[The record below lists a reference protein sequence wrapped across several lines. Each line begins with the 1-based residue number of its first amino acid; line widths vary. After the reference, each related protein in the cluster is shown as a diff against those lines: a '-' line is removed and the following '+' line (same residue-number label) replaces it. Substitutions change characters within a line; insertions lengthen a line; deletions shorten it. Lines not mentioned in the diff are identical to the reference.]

1 MKKFIIDRSFWEL
14 FPEATIGVMLLRG
27 YENAEES
34 PQELVDMLAESNRQ
48 AARYLTAENFSD
60 NPVVQVWR
68 QAFRKF
74 KTKKG
79 VRCSIEA
86 LLKRSTGENPVHTIN
101 PLVDIYNS
109 ASLRYALPVGSED
122 MDTFV
127 GDLRLTITEGG
138 DDFHLIGEEESN
150 PSLPGELVY
159 KDDAGAV
166 CRCFNW
172 RDGQR
177 TMITGRTRN
186 AFMIIENLE
195 PERVDD
201 LKALMDFVQENA
213 EKYLHA
219 EVKKTILDRNNP
231 EMVIGD

>member
-14 FPEATIGVMLLRG
+14 FPDATIGVMLLRR

-34 PQELVDMLAESNRQ
+34 PQELVDMLAESNRL
-48 AARYLTAENFSD
+48 AAQYLTAENFSD

-177 TMITGRTRN
+177 TMITGQTRN

-201 LKALMDFVQENA
+201 LKALMDFVQKNA

-219 EVKKTILDRNNP
+219 KVEKTILDKDNS
-231 EMVIGD
+231 EMVISE

>member
-1 MKKFIIDRSFWEL
+1 MKKFVIDRSFWEL
-14 FPEATIGVMLLRG
+14 FPDATIGVLLLRG

-34 PQELVDMLAESNRQ
+34 PQELIDMLNESNRL

-79 VRCSIEA
+79 ARCSIEA

-122 MDTFV
+122 MDTFI

-138 DDFHLIGEEESN
+138 DDFHLIGEEESS

-172 RDGQR
+172 RDGER
-177 TMITGRTRN
+177 TMITGKTRN

-195 PERVDD
+195 PERIDD
-201 LKALMDFVQENA
+201 LNAIMDFVQENA

-219 EVKKTILDRNNP
+219 DVKKTILDINNP
-231 EMVIGD
+231 EMVISE

>member
-14 FPEATIGVMLLRG
+14 FPDATIGVMLLRR

-34 PQELVDMLAESNRQ
+34 PQELVDMLAESNRL
-48 AARYLTAENFSD
+48 AAQYLTAENFSD
-60 NPVVQVWR
+60 NPVVQLWR

-86 LLKRSTGENPVHTIN
+86 LLKRSTGENPVHTVN

-219 EVKKTILDRNNP
+219 KVEKTILDKDNS
-231 EMVIGD
+231 EMVISE

>member
-1 MKKFIIDRSFWEL
+1 MRRFVIEPSFWEL
-14 FPEATIGVMLLRG
+14 FPEASIGVILLKN
-27 YENAEES
+27 YENAAES
-34 PQELVDMLAESNRQ
+34 PQELVDMLAESNIL
-48 AARYLTAENFSD
+48 AAQYLTAENFSD
-60 NPVVQVWR
+60 NPVIQVWR
-68 QAFRKF
+68 QAYRKF
-74 KTKKG
+74 RTKKG

-86 LLKRSTGENPVHTIN
+86 LLKRSRGDNPAHTIN

-122 MDTFV
+122 LDTFV

-138 DDFHLIGEEESN
+138 DAFRLIGEEEDD

-177 TMITGRTRN
+177 TMITEKTRN
-186 AFMIIENLE
+186 AFMIIENIE
-195 PERVDD
+195 PERIGD

-213 EKYLHA
+213 ETYLHA
-219 EVKKTILDRNNP
+219 EVTRMILDIDHR
-231 EMVIGD
+231 ETEL

>member
-14 FPEATIGVMLLRG
+14 LPDATIGVMLLRG

-34 PQELVDMLAESNRQ
+34 PQELVDMLAESNRL
-48 AARYLTAENFSD
+48 AAQYLTAENFSD

-86 LLKRSTGENPVHTIN
+86 LLKRSTGENPVHTVN

-122 MDTFV
+122 M
-127 GDLRLTITEGG
+127 
-138 DDFHLIGEEESN
+138 
-150 PSLPGELVY
+150 
-159 KDDAGAV
+159 
-166 CRCFNW
+166 C
-172 RDGQR
+172 
-177 TMITGRTRN
+177 
-186 AFMIIENLE
+186 
-195 PERVDD
+195 
-201 LKALMDFVQENA
+201 
-213 EKYLHA
+213 
-219 EVKKTILDRNNP
+219 KKS
-231 EMVIGD
+231 

>member
-14 FPEATIGVMLLRG
+14 FPDATIGVMLLRG

-34 PQELVDMLAESNRQ
+34 PQELVDMLAESNRL
-48 AARYLTAENFSD
+48 AAQYLTAENFSD

-177 TMITGRTRN
+177 TMITGQTRN

>member
-1 MKKFIIDRSFWEL
+1 MQI
-14 FPEATIGVMLLRG
+14 
-27 YENAEES
+27 
-34 PQELVDMLAESNRQ
+34 
-48 AARYLTAENFSD
+48 
-60 NPVVQVWR
+60 WR

-177 TMITGRTRN
+177 TMITGQTRN

-219 EVKKTILDRNNP
+219 KVKKTILDKDNS
-231 EMVIGD
+231 EMVISE

>member
-1 MKKFIIDRSFWEL
+1 MKKFVIDRSFWEL
-14 FPEATIGVMLLRG
+14 FPDATIGVLLLRG

-34 PQELVDMLAESNRQ
+34 PQELIDMLNESNRL

-79 VRCSIEA
+79 ARCSIEA

-127 GDLRLTITEGG
+127 GDLRLTVTEGG
-138 DDFHLIGEEESN
+138 DDFHLIGEEESS

-172 RDGQR
+172 RDGER
-177 TMITGRTRN
+177 TMITGKTRN

-195 PERVDD
+195 PERIDD
-201 LKALMDFVQENA
+201 LNAIMDFVQENA

-219 EVKKTILDRNNP
+219 DVKMTILDINNP
-231 EMVIGD
+231 EMVISE

>member
-1 MKKFIIDRSFWEL
+1 MKKFVIDRSFWEL
-14 FPEATIGVMLLRG
+14 FPDATIGVLLLRG

-34 PQELVDMLAESNRQ
+34 PQELIDMLNESNRL

-79 VRCSIEA
+79 TRCSIEA

-127 GDLRLTITEGG
+127 GDLRLTVTEGG
-138 DDFHLIGEEESN
+138 DDFHLIGEEESS
-150 PSLPGELVY
+150 PSLPGELIY

-172 RDGQR
+172 RDGER
-177 TMITGRTRN
+177 TMITGKTRN

-195 PERVDD
+195 PGRIDD
-201 LKALMDFVQENA
+201 LNAIMDFVQENA

-219 EVKKTILDRNNP
+219 DVKKTILDINNP
-231 EMVIGD
+231 EMVISE

>member
-1 MKKFIIDRSFWEL
+1 MKKFVIDRSFWEL
-14 FPEATIGVMLLRG
+14 FPDATIGVLLLRG

-34 PQELVDMLAESNRQ
+34 PQELIDMLNESNQ
-48 AARYLTAENFSD
+48 LAAKYLTAENFSD

-79 VRCSIEA
+79 ARCSIEA

-138 DDFHLIGEEESN
+138 DDFHLIGDEESSQ
-150 PSLPGELVY
+150 SLPGELVY

-172 RDGQR
+172 RDGER
-177 TMITGRTRN
+177 TMITGKTRN

-195 PERVDD
+195 PERIDD
-201 LKALMDFVQENA
+201 LNAIMDFVQENA

-219 EVKKTILDRNNP
+219 DVKKTILDINNP
-231 EMVIGD
+231 EMVISE

>member
-1 MKKFIIDRSFWEL
+1 MKKFVIDRSFWEL
-14 FPEATIGVMLLRG
+14 FPAATIGVLLLRS

-34 PQELVDMLAESNRQ
+34 PQELIDMLNESNQ
-48 AARYLTAENFSD
+48 LAARYLTAENFSD

-79 VRCSIEA
+79 ARCSIEA

-138 DDFHLIGEEESN
+138 DDFHLIGEEESS

-172 RDGQR
+172 RDGER
-177 TMITGRTRN
+177 TMITGKTRN

-195 PERVDD
+195 PERIDD
-201 LKALMDFVQENA
+201 LNAIMDFVQENA

-219 EVKKTILDRNNP
+219 DVKKTILDINNP
-231 EMVIGD
+231 EMVISE

>member
-1 MKKFIIDRSFWEL
+1 MKKFVIDRSFWEL
-14 FPEATIGVMLLRG
+14 FPDATIGVLLLRG

-34 PQELVDMLAESNRQ
+34 PQELIDMLNESNQ
-48 AARYLTAENFSD
+48 LAARYLTAENFSD

-79 VRCSIEA
+79 ARCSIEA

-127 GDLRLTITEGG
+127 GDLRLTVTEGG
-138 DDFHLIGEEESN
+138 DDFHLIGEEESS

-172 RDGQR
+172 RDGER
-177 TMITGRTRN
+177 TMITGKTRN

-195 PERVDD
+195 P
-201 LKALMDFVQENA
+201 
-213 EKYLHA
+213 
-219 EVKKTILDRNNP
+219 
-231 EMVIGD
+231 

>member
-1 MKKFIIDRSFWEL
+1 MKKFVIDRSFWEL
-14 FPEATIGVMLLRG
+14 FPDATIGVLLLRG

-34 PQELVDMLAESNRQ
+34 PQELIDMLNESNRL

-79 VRCSIEA
+79 ARCSIEA

-122 MDTFV
+122 MDTFI
-127 GDLRLTITEGG
+127 GDLRLTVTEGG
-138 DDFHLIGEEESN
+138 DDFHLIGEEESS

-172 RDGQR
+172 RDGER
-177 TMITGRTRN
+177 TMITGKTRN

-195 PERVDD
+195 PERIDD
-201 LKALMDFVQENA
+201 LNAIMDFVQENA

-219 EVKKTILDRNNP
+219 DVKKTILDINNP
-231 EMVIGD
+231 EMVISE

>member
-1 MKKFIIDRSFWEL
+1 
-14 FPEATIGVMLLRG
+14 ATIGVMLLRG

-34 PQELVDMLAESNRQ
+34 PQELIDMLAESNRQ

>member
-1 MKKFIIDRSFWEL
+1 MKKFVIDRSFWEL
-14 FPEATIGVMLLRG
+14 FPDATIGVLLLRG

-34 PQELVDMLAESNRQ
+34 PQELIDMLNESNQ
-48 AARYLTAENFSD
+48 LAAKYLTAENFSD

-79 VRCSIEA
+79 ARCSIEA

-127 GDLRLTITEGG
+127 GDLRLTVTEGG
-138 DDFHLIGEEESN
+138 DDFHLIGEEESS

-172 RDGQR
+172 RDGER
-177 TMITGRTRN
+177 TMITGKTRN

-195 PERVDD
+195 PERIDD
-201 LKALMDFVQENA
+201 LNAIMDFVQENA

-219 EVKKTILDRNNP
+219 DVKKTILDINNP
-231 EMVIGD
+231 EMVISE

>member
-1 MKKFIIDRSFWEL
+1 MKRFVIDRSFWEL
-14 FPEATIGVMLLRG
+14 FPDATIGVLLLRG

-34 PQELVDMLAESNRQ
+34 PQELIDMLNESNQ
-48 AARYLTAENFSD
+48 LAARYLTAENFSD

-79 VRCSIEA
+79 ARCSIEA

-127 GDLRLTITEGG
+127 GDLRLTVTEGG
-138 DDFHLIGEEESN
+138 DDFHLIGEEESS

-172 RDGQR
+172 RDGER
-177 TMITGRTRN
+177 TMITGKTRN

-195 PERVDD
+195 PERIDD
-201 LKALMDFVQENA
+201 LNAIMDFVQENA

-219 EVKKTILDRNNP
+219 DVKKTILDINNP
-231 EMVIGD
+231 EMVISE

>member
-14 FPEATIGVMLLRG
+14 FPDATIGVMLLRG

-34 PQELVDMLAESNRQ
+34 PQELVDMLAESNRL
-48 AARYLTAENFSD
+48 AAQYLTAENFSD

-177 TMITGRTRN
+177 TMITGQTRN

-213 EKYLHA
+213 EIYLHA
-219 EVKKTILDRNNP
+219 KVKKTILDKDNS
-231 EMVIGD
+231 EMVISE

>member
-1 MKKFIIDRSFWEL
+1 MKKFIIDRSFWDL
-14 FPEATIGVMLLRG
+14 FPDATIGVMLLRG

-34 PQELVDMLAESNRQ
+34 PQELVDMLAESNRL
-48 AARYLTAENFSD
+48 AAQYLTAENFSD

-219 EVKKTILDRNNP
+219 EVEKTILDRNNP
-231 EMVIGD
+231 EMVIGE

>member
-1 MKKFIIDRSFWEL
+1 MKKFVIDRSFWEL
-14 FPEATIGVMLLRG
+14 FPDATIGVLLLRG

-34 PQELVDMLAESNRQ
+34 PQELIDMLNESNQ
-48 AARYLTAENFSD
+48 LAARYLTAENFSD

-79 VRCSIEA
+79 ARCSIEA

-127 GDLRLTITEGG
+127 GDLRLTVTEGG
-138 DDFHLIGEEESN
+138 DDFHLIGEEESS

-172 RDGQR
+172 RDGER
-177 TMITGRTRN
+177 TMITGKTRN

-195 PERVDD
+195 PGRIDD
-201 LKALMDFVQENA
+201 LNAIMDFVQENA

-219 EVKKTILDRNNP
+219 DVKKTILDINNP
-231 EMVIGD
+231 EMVISE

>member
-1 MKKFIIDRSFWEL
+1 MKKFIIDRSFWDL

-34 PQELVDMLAESNRQ
+34 PQELIDMLAESNRQ

-109 ASLRYALPVGSED
+109 AILRYALPVGSED

-201 LKALMDFVQENA
+201 
-213 EKYLHA
+213 
-219 EVKKTILDRNNP
+219 
-231 EMVIGD
+231 

>member
-14 FPEATIGVMLLRG
+14 FPDATIGVMLLRR

-34 PQELVDMLAESNRQ
+34 PQELVDMLAESNRL
-48 AARYLTAENFSD
+48 AAQYLTAENFSD

>member
-1 MKKFIIDRSFWEL
+1 MKKFIIDRSFWDL

-34 PQELVDMLAESNRQ
+34 PQELIDMLAESNRQ

-166 CRCFNW
+166 CRCYNW

-186 AFMIIENLE
+186 AFMIIE
-195 PERVDD
+195 
-201 LKALMDFVQENA
+201 
-213 EKYLHA
+213 
-219 EVKKTILDRNNP
+219 DRKSTRLNSSHP
-231 EMVIGD
+231 TTSRMPSSA

>member
-1 MKKFIIDRSFWEL
+1 MKKFIIDRSFWDL

-34 PQELVDMLAESNRQ
+34 PQELIDMLAESNRQ

-86 LLKRSTGENPVHTIN
+86 LLKRSTSENPVHTIN

>member
-1 MKKFIIDRSFWEL
+1 MKKFVIDRSFWEL
-14 FPEATIGVMLLRG
+14 FPDATIGVLLLRG

-34 PQELVDMLAESNRQ
+34 PQELIDMLNESNQ
-48 AARYLTAENFSD
+48 LAARYLTAENFSD

-79 VRCSIEA
+79 ARCSIEA

-127 GDLRLTITEGG
+127 GDLRLTVTEGG
-138 DDFHLIGEEESN
+138 DDFHLIGEEESS

-172 RDGQR
+172 RDGER
-177 TMITGRTRN
+177 TMITGKTRN

-195 PERVDD
+195 PERIDD
-201 LKALMDFVQENA
+201 LNAIMDFVQENA

-219 EVKKTILDRNNP
+219 DVKKTILDINNP
-231 EMVIGD
+231 EMVISE

>member
-34 PQELVDMLAESNRQ
+34 PQELIDMLAESNRQ

-60 NPVVQVWR
+60 NPVVQIWR

>member
-1 MKKFIIDRSFWEL
+1 MKKFIIDRSFWDL
-14 FPEATIGVMLLRG
+14 FPDATICVMLLRG

-34 PQELVDMLAESNRQ
+34 PQELVDMLVESNHL
-48 AARYLTAENFSD
+48 AAQYLTAENFSD

-219 EVKKTILDRNNP
+219 EVEKTILDRNNP
-231 EMVIGD
+231 EMVIGE

>member
-1 MKKFIIDRSFWEL
+1 MKKFVIDRSFWEL
-14 FPEATIGVMLLRG
+14 FPDATIGVLLLRG

-34 PQELVDMLAESNRQ
+34 PQELIDMLNESNQ
-48 AARYLTAENFSD
+48 LAAKYLTAENFSD

-79 VRCSIEA
+79 ARCSIEA

-127 GDLRLTITEGG
+127 GDLRLTVTEGG
-138 DDFHLIGEEESN
+138 DDFHLIGDEESSQ
-150 PSLPGELVY
+150 SLPGELVY

-172 RDGQR
+172 RDGER
-177 TMITGRTRN
+177 TMITGKTRN

-195 PERVDD
+195 PERIDD
-201 LKALMDFVQENA
+201 LNAIMDFVQENA

-219 EVKKTILDRNNP
+219 DVKKTILDINNP
-231 EMVIGD
+231 EMVISE

>member
-1 MKKFIIDRSFWEL
+1 MKKFVIDRSFWEL
-14 FPEATIGVMLLRG
+14 FPDATIGVLLLRG

-34 PQELVDMLAESNRQ
+34 PQELIDMLNESNQ
-48 AARYLTAENFSD
+48 LAARYLTAENFSD

-79 VRCSIEA
+79 ARCSIEA

-127 GDLRLTITEGG
+127 GDLRLTVTEGG
-138 DDFHLIGEEESN
+138 DDFHLIGEEESS

-172 RDGQR
+172 RDGER
-177 TMITGRTRN
+177 TMITGKTRN

-195 PERVDD
+195 PERIDD
-201 LKALMDFVQENA
+201 LNAIMDFVQENA

-219 EVKKTILDRNNP
+219 DVKMTILDINNP
-231 EMVIGD
+231 EMVISE

>member
-1 MKKFIIDRSFWEL
+1 MKKFVIDRSFWEL
-14 FPEATIGVMLLRG
+14 FPAATIGVLLLRG

-34 PQELVDMLAESNRQ
+34 PQELIDMLNESNRL

-79 VRCSIEA
+79 ARCSIEA

-127 GDLRLTITEGG
+127 GDLRLTVTEGG
-138 DDFHLIGEEESN
+138 DDFHLIGEEESS

-172 RDGQR
+172 RDGER
-177 TMITGRTRN
+177 TMITGKTRN

-195 PERVDD
+195 PERIDD
-201 LKALMDFVQENA
+201 LNA
-213 EKYLHA
+213 
-219 EVKKTILDRNNP
+219 I
-231 EMVIGD
+231 M

>member
-1 MKKFIIDRSFWEL
+1 MKKFVIDRSFWEL
-14 FPEATIGVMLLRG
+14 FPDATIGVLLLRG

-34 PQELVDMLAESNRQ
+34 PQELIDMLNESNRL

-79 VRCSIEA
+79 ARCSIEA

-127 GDLRLTITEGG
+127 GDLRLTVTEGG
-138 DDFHLIGEEESN
+138 DDFHLIGEEESS

-172 RDGQR
+172 RDGER
-177 TMITGRTRN
+177 TMITGKTRN

-195 PERVDD
+195 PERIDD
-201 LKALMDFVQENA
+201 LNAIMDFVQENA

-219 EVKKTILDRNNP
+219 DVKKTILDINNP
-231 EMVIGD
+231 EMVISE

>member
-1 MKKFIIDRSFWEL
+1 MKKFVIDRSFWEL
-14 FPEATIGVMLLRG
+14 FPAATIGVLLLRS

-34 PQELVDMLAESNRQ
+34 PQELIDMLNESNQ
-48 AARYLTAENFSD
+48 LAARYLTAENFSD

-79 VRCSIEA
+79 ARCSIEA

-127 GDLRLTITEGG
+127 GDLRLTVTEGG
-138 DDFHLIGEEESN
+138 DDFHLIGEEESS

-172 RDGQR
+172 RDGER
-177 TMITGRTRN
+177 TMITGKTRN

-195 PERVDD
+195 PERIDD
-201 LKALMDFVQENA
+201 LNAIMDFVQENA

-219 EVKKTILDRNNP
+219 DVKKTILDINNP
-231 EMVIGD
+231 EMVISE

>member
-1 MKKFIIDRSFWEL
+1 MKKFVIDRSFWEL
-14 FPEATIGVMLLRG
+14 FPDATIGVLLLRG

-34 PQELVDMLAESNRQ
+34 PQELIDMLNESNQ
-48 AARYLTAENFSD
+48 LAAKYLTAENFSD

-79 VRCSIEA
+79 ARCSIEA

-138 DDFHLIGEEESN
+138 DDFHLIGEEESS

-172 RDGQR
+172 RDGER
-177 TMITGRTRN
+177 TMITGKTRN

-195 PERVDD
+195 PERIDD
-201 LKALMDFVQENA
+201 LNAIMDFVQENA

-219 EVKKTILDRNNP
+219 DV
-231 EMVIGD
+231 

>member
-14 FPEATIGVMLLRG
+14 FPDATIGVMLLRR

-34 PQELVDMLAESNRQ
+34 PQELVDMLAESNRL
-48 AARYLTAENFSD
+48 AAQYLTAENFSD
-60 NPVVQVWR
+60 NPVVQLWR

-86 LLKRSTGENPVHTIN
+86 LLKRSTGENPVHTVN

-177 TMITGRTRN
+177 TMITGQTRN

-195 PERVDD
+195 PERVD
-201 LKALMDFVQENA
+201 
-213 EKYLHA
+213 
-219 EVKKTILDRNNP
+219 
-231 EMVIGD
+231 